1 MLHDD
6 LKKLNRYPFHMPGHK
21 RNSSFDII
29 GSDIDI
35 TEIHGFDNLHSPGGT
50 IMQIEKKLAALYRGE
65 YSFMLVNGSTVG
77 ILAALFAVTKRGD
90 KIIIAR
96 NCHKSVYNACFL
108 RELNIV
114 YIEPEYNSENGFYTK
129 INQHRIDEVIKKHPD
144 AAAAVITSPTY
155 EGYISDIR
163 ADIPLIIDAAH
174 GAHFGFGSFPEYPK
188 ADIVI
193 SSLHKT
199 LPSLTQTA
207 VANIYNKA
215 FIKKVK
221 TYLDIF
227 ETSSPSYV
235 LMNSVSK
242 CAAFLENSENCFQEY
257 ERLLDAFYRTD
268 LKHLKFIH
276 SDDKGKIIIST
287 AKCNINGTELADMLR
302 SDYSIECEMA
312 SLHYIILMTSVADKA
327 SAFSALAAALKEID
341 SKLSPC
347 KKDVLSKLAVPQEI
361 CSIKEFFNSEKT
373 ELACSAGK
381 ISAEYV
387 YAYPP
392 DIPLIVPGETISS
405 EFQTVIQKMLKS
417 GIHIISDSELLPS
430 YILTKAD

>member
-1 MLHDD
+1 
-6 LKKLNRYPFHMPGHK
+6 
-21 RNSSFDII
+21 
-29 GSDIDI
+29 
-35 TEIHGFDNLHSPGGT
+35 
-50 IMQIEKKLAALYRGE
+50 
-65 YSFMLVNGSTVG
+65 
-77 ILAALFAVTKRGD
+77 
-90 KIIIAR
+90 
-96 NCHKSVYNACFL
+96 
-108 RELNIV
+108 
-114 YIEPEYNSENGFYTK
+114 
-129 INQHRIDEVIKKHPD
+129 
-144 AAAAVITSPTY
+144 
-155 EGYISDIR
+155 
-163 ADIPLIIDAAH
+163 
-174 GAHFGFGSFPEYPK
+174 
-188 ADIVI
+188 
-193 SSLHKT
+193 
-199 LPSLTQTA
+199 
-207 VANIYNKA
+207 
-215 FIKKVK
+215 
-221 TYLDIF
+221 
-227 ETSSPSYV
+227 
-235 LMNSVSK
+235 MNSVSK

-347 KKDVLSKLAVPQEI
+347 KKDVLSKPAVPQEI
-361 CSIKEFFNSEKT
+361 